1 MKKPVPYTHYKPSG
15 VEWLGN
21 VPSHWDVS
29 RLKWCFDI
37 SCGSTPESGESSY
50 WDGDVTWVTPAD
62 LSRLDSKFI
71 YGSMR
76 TITQEGFDS
85 CALTLV
91 KPGSVILATR
101 APIGTLGVAATLL
114 CHNQGCK
121 ALSSTDRASSLFVY
135 YYLLSVNKEL
145 NMKGKGTTFLEL
157 GTPDLGCFEMPV
169 PPLSEQKA
177 IAAFLDRETARIDG
191 LIAKREKLI
200 VLLQEKRAAL
210 ISHAVTKGLNPSA
223 KMKPSGID
231 WLGNMPAHWETDKI
245 KYNTFSCSGGTPNT
259 ENQDYWNGDIPWV
272 SPKDMKASRISATED
287 SITELGLK
295 ESASRLIDE
304 NTVLIVVRSGI
315 LKHTIPVAINVVP
328 VSINQD
334 MKALFTKEK
343 VTSDYL
349 FYFINGVQENLLPLW
364 RKQGCTVESIEQEF
378 MGNTCLPI
386 PPVSEQKA
394 IAEYLD
400 TETKKIDGL
409 LEKEQQIIERM
420 KEYRSSLITAA
431 VTGKIDV
438 REDV

>member
-1 MKKPVPYTHYKPSG
+1 LLPLWAKQGCTVESIDQGFMGNTYLPLPPVP
-15 VEWLGN
+15 
-21 VPSHWDVS
+21 
-29 RLKWCFDI
+29 
-37 SCGSTPESGESSY
+37 
-50 WDGDVTWVTPAD
+50 
-62 LSRLDSKFI
+62 
-71 YGSMR
+71 
-76 TITQEGFDS
+76 
-85 CALTLV
+85 
-91 KPGSVILATR
+91 
-101 APIGTLGVAATLL
+101 
-114 CHNQGCK
+114 
-121 ALSSTDRASSLFVY
+121 
-135 YYLLSVNKEL
+135 
-145 NMKGKGTTFLEL
+145 
-157 GTPDLGCFEMPV
+157 
-169 PPLSEQKA
+169 EQKA
-177 IAAFLDRETARIDG
+177 IAAFLDRETKRIDG
-191 LIAKREKLI
+191 LIRKREKLI

-231 WLGNMPAHWETDKI
+231 WLGNIPAHWETDKI

-420 KEYRSSLITAA
+420 KEYRSALISAA

-438 REDV
+438 RETV